1 MALTLSKDSLN
12 AEKAGQW
19 FDRLQSL
26 QITRRL
32 GLMAMIAVAVAA
44 GLSVFFWSQKPGMVP
59 LYTGLDQKA
68 TAEATDLLRAAQ
80 IPFALDPATG
90 GITVPEKNLHDAR
103 LKLAGSGLTDSG
115 KLGFELMERDPGFGV
130 SQFVESARYQHAL
143 ETELSRTINTLRPVR
158 DSRVHLAIPKPS
170 AFTRQRDVASASVT
184 LELRG
189 GQQLERSQVDAIVHM
204 VAASIPDLAPERV
217 TVVDQSGRM
226 LSITDPNSEAAVNAA
241 QFEQVRR
248 QETSFNQRIRE
259 LLEPMTGPGRVNPEV
274 SVDMDFSVTEEAR
287 ELYNGEPQKLRSEQ
301 MSENTTS
308 TPGPQGVPGATSN
321 SPPGQ
326 QAAPA
331 TAQTPT
337 ESSKNATRNYELD
350 RTLQHTRQP
359 AGRIKRVSVAV
370 LVDNVPRAGANGKM
384 SPQPLSAAELTRVEA
399 LVKQAVGF
407 NAERGD
413 TVSVMN
419 APFVRDT
426 TPVEGPA
433 WWELPWVHDAGRM
446 LLGAVV
452 VLALLFGVLRP
463 ALRAITGQNK
473 KNDEQALE
481 PHTADVQLVDDDGMP
496 LPALGAD
503 RASLAGPDA
512 LALPV
517 DSYEERLRMAREA
530 VKTDSSAWPRWSRAG
545 WPMTEAQLTGVQRAA
560 VLLLSLG
567 ELDAAEVLRHME
579 PKEVQK
585 IGIAMATM
593 TDITREQ
600 VERVMDQFGQE
611 LGSKTSLGVGSDD
624 YIRNM
629 LVQALG
635 SEKAGNL
642 IDRILLGR
650 NTTGLDALKWMDPRA
665 VADLVRNEHPQ
676 IIAIVM
682 AHLKPTR
689 PPTR

>member
-1 MALTLSKDSLN
+1 MALTLTKDTLN

-26 QITRRL
+26 QIARRL

-44 GLSVFFWSQKPGMVP
+44 GLAVFFWSQKPAMVP

-80 IPFALDPATG
+80 IPFELDAATG

-115 KLGFELMERDPGFGV
+115 RLGFELMERDPGFGV
-130 SQFVESARYQHAL
+130 SQFMEGARYQHSL

-170 AFTRQRDVASASVT
+170 AFTRQRDVASASVV

-189 GQQLERSQVDAIVHM
+189 GQQLERGQVDAIVHM

-226 LSITDPNSEAAVNAA
+226 LSVSDPNSEAALNAA

-274 SVDMDFSVTEEAR
+274 SVDMDFSTTEEAR
-287 ELYNGEPQKLRSEQ
+287 ELYNGEPAKVRSEQ
-301 MSENTTS
+301 TSENTNTAS
-308 TPGPQGVPGATSN
+308 GPQGVPGAASN
-321 SPPGQ
+321 TPPEGA
-326 QAAPA
+326 AAPA
-331 TAQTPT
+331 AVAAAPPT
-337 ESSKNATRNYELD
+337 ETSRNATRNYELD

-370 LVDNVPRAGANGKM
+370 LLDNVPRPGANGKVTE
-384 SPQPLSAAELTRVEA
+384 QPLAAAELTRIEA

-407 NAERGD
+407 DAERGD

-419 APFVRDT
+419 APFVREV
-426 TPVEGPA
+426 TPVEGPQ
-433 WWELPWVHDAGRM
+433 WWELPIVQDGFRW
-446 LLGAVV
+446 LLGAIV

-463 ALRAITGQNK
+463 ALRGLGAPRTAPAQLGQ
-473 KNDEQALE
+473 DPL
-481 PHTADVQLVDDDGMP
+481 TADVQLVDDD
-496 LPALGAD
+496 LDIAALGDDSA
-503 RASLAGPDA
+503 RPPQGAT

-517 DSYEERLRMAREA
+517 DSYEERLRLAREA
-530 VKTDSSAWPRWSRAG
+530 VKTDSKRVAQVVKG
-545 WPMTEAQLTGVQRAA
+545 W
-560 VLLLSLG
+560 
-567 ELDAAEVLRHME
+567 
-579 PKEVQK
+579 
-585 IGIAMATM
+585 
-593 TDITREQ
+593 
-600 VERVMDQFGQE
+600 
-611 LGSKTSLGVGSDD
+611 
-624 YIRNM
+624 
-629 LVQALG
+629 
-635 SEKAGNL
+635 
-642 IDRILLGR
+642 
-650 NTTGLDALKWMDPRA
+650 
-665 VADLVRNEHPQ
+665 VAND
-676 IIAIVM
+676 
-682 AHLKPTR
+682 
-689 PPTR
+689 

>member
-1 MALTLSKDSLN
+1 MALSLTKESLN

-44 GLSVFFWSQKPGMVP
+44 GLFVFFWSQKPGMVP

-80 IPFALDPATG
+80 IPFELDPATG

-115 KLGFELMERDPGFGV
+115 RLGFELMERDPGFGV
-130 SQFVESARYQHAL
+130 SQFMENARYQHSL

-170 AFTRQRDVASASVT
+170 AFTRQRDVASASVV
-184 LELRG
+184 LELRV
-189 GQQLERSQVDAIVHM
+189 GQQLERGQIDAIVHM
-204 VAASIPDLAPERV
+204 VAASIPDLAAERV

-226 LSITDPNSEAAVNAA
+226 LSVSDPNSEAAVNAA

-274 SVDMDFSVTEEAR
+274 SVDMDFSVIEEAR
-287 ELYNGEPQKLRSEQ
+287 ELYNGEPQKIRSEQ
-301 MSENTTS
+301 TSENSTS
-308 TPGPQGVPGATSN
+308 TQGPQGVPGAASN
-321 SPPGQ
+321 TPPGAAA
-326 QAAPA
+326 AAPA
-331 TAQTPT
+331 AAAAAPT
-337 ESSKNATRNYELD
+337 ETSRNATRNYELD

-370 LVDNVPRAGANGKM
+370 LLDNVPRPGANGKTTE
-384 SPQPLSAAELTRVEA
+384 QPLSAAELTRVEA

-419 APFVRDT
+419 APFVREV
-426 TPVEGPA
+426 TPVEGPK
-433 WWELPWVHDAGRM
+433 WWELPQVQDGLRL
-446 LLGAVV
+446 LLGAIV
-452 VLALLFGVLRP
+452 VLALVFGVLRP
-463 ALRAITGQNK
+463 ALRSITGSPK
-473 KNDEQALE
+473 KALGNDSLE
-481 PHTADVQLVDDDGMP
+481 PHSADVQLVDDGEG
-496 LPALGAD
+496 LPALGSD
-503 RASLAGPDA
+503 RLNLSGQEP

-530 VKTDSSAWPRWSRAG
+530 VKTDSKHVAQVVKG
-545 WPMTEAQLTGVQRAA
+545 W
-560 VLLLSLG
+560 
-567 ELDAAEVLRHME
+567 
-579 PKEVQK
+579 
-585 IGIAMATM
+585 
-593 TDITREQ
+593 
-600 VERVMDQFGQE
+600 
-611 LGSKTSLGVGSDD
+611 
-624 YIRNM
+624 
-629 LVQALG
+629 
-635 SEKAGNL
+635 
-642 IDRILLGR
+642 
-650 NTTGLDALKWMDPRA
+650 
-665 VADLVRNEHPQ
+665 VAND
-676 IIAIVM
+676 
-682 AHLKPTR
+682 
-689 PPTR
+689 

>member
-1 MALTLSKDSLN
+1 MALSLTKESLN

-44 GLSVFFWSQKPGMVP
+44 GLFVFFWSQKPGMVP

-80 IPFALDPATG
+80 IPFELDAATG

-115 KLGFELMERDPGFGV
+115 RLGFELMERDPGFGV
-130 SQFVESARYQHAL
+130 SQFMENARYQHSL

-170 AFTRQRDVASASVT
+170 AFTRQRDVASASVV

-189 GQQLERSQVDAIVHM
+189 GQQLERGQIDAIVHM
-204 VAASIPDLAPERV
+204 VAASIPDLAAERV

-226 LSITDPNSEAAVNAA
+226 LSVSDPNSEAAVNAA
-241 QFEQVRR
+241 QFDQVRR

-287 ELYNGEPQKLRSEQ
+287 EIYNGEPQKLRSEQ
-301 MSENTTS
+301 TSENSTT
-308 TPGPQGVPGATSN
+308 TPGPQGVPGAASN
-321 SPPGQ
+321 TPPGPA
-326 QAAPA
+326 AAPA
-331 TAQTPT
+331 TAATPT
-337 ESSKNATRNYELD
+337 ETARNATRNYELD
-350 RTLQHTRQP
+350 RTLQHSRQP

-370 LVDNVPRAGANGKM
+370 LLDNVPRPGANGKTTE
-384 SPQPLSAAELTRVEA
+384 QPLSAAELTRVEA

-419 APFVRDT
+419 APFVREVN
-426 TPVEGPA
+426 PVEGPK
-433 WWELPWVHDAGRM
+433 WWELPQVQDGLRL
-446 LLGAVV
+446 LLGAIV
-452 VLALLFGVLRP
+452 VLALVFGVLRP
-463 ALRAITGQNK
+463 ALRSITGTPK
-473 KNDEQALE
+473 KPGRDDSLE
-481 PHTADVQLVDDDGMP
+481 PHSADVQLVDDGEG
-496 LPALGAD
+496 LPQLGSD
-503 RASLAGPDA
+503 RVHLSGQEP

-530 VKTDSSAWPRWSRAG
+530 VKTDSKRVAQVVKG
-545 WPMTEAQLTGVQRAA
+545 W
-560 VLLLSLG
+560 
-567 ELDAAEVLRHME
+567 
-579 PKEVQK
+579 
-585 IGIAMATM
+585 
-593 TDITREQ
+593 
-600 VERVMDQFGQE
+600 
-611 LGSKTSLGVGSDD
+611 
-624 YIRNM
+624 
-629 LVQALG
+629 
-635 SEKAGNL
+635 
-642 IDRILLGR
+642 
-650 NTTGLDALKWMDPRA
+650 
-665 VADLVRNEHPQ
+665 VAND
-676 IIAIVM
+676 
-682 AHLKPTR
+682 
-689 PPTR
+689 

>member
-1 MALTLSKDSLN
+1 MALSLTKESLN

-44 GLSVFFWSQKPGMVP
+44 GLFVFFWSQKPGMVP

-80 IPFALDPATG
+80 IPFELDPATG

-115 KLGFELMERDPGFGV
+115 RLGFELMERDPGFGV
-130 SQFVESARYQHAL
+130 SQFMENARYQHSL

-170 AFTRQRDVASASVT
+170 AFTRQRDVASASVV

-189 GQQLERSQVDAIVHM
+189 GQQLERGQIDAIVHM
-204 VAASIPDLAPERV
+204 VAASIPDLAAERV

-226 LSITDPNSEAAVNAA
+226 LSVSDPNSEAAVNAA

-274 SVDMDFSVTEEAR
+274 SVDMDFSVIEEAR
-287 ELYNGEPQKLRSEQ
+287 ELYNGEPQKIRSEQ
-301 MSENTTS
+301 TSENSTS
-308 TPGPQGVPGATSN
+308 TQGPQGVPGAASN
-321 SPPGQ
+321 TPPGAAA
-326 QAAPA
+326 AAPA
-331 TAQTPT
+331 AAAAAPT
-337 ESSKNATRNYELD
+337 ETSRNATRNYELD

-370 LVDNVPRAGANGKM
+370 LLDNVPRPGANGKTTE
-384 SPQPLSAAELTRVEA
+384 QPLSAAELTRVEA

-419 APFVRDT
+419 APFVRET
-426 TPVEGPA
+426 TPIEAPN
-433 WWELPWVHDAGRM
+433 WWEMPYVQDGLRL
-446 LLGAVV
+446 LLGAIV
-452 VLALLFGVLRP
+452 VLALVFGVLRP
-463 ALRAITGQNK
+463 ALRSITGTPK
-473 KNDEQALE
+473 KAIGSDSLE
-481 PHTADVQLVDDDGMP
+481 PHSADVQLVDDGEG
-496 LPALGAD
+496 LPALGSD
-503 RASLAGPDA
+503 RLNLSGQEP

-530 VKTDSSAWPRWSRAG
+530 VKTDSKRVAQVVKG
-545 WPMTEAQLTGVQRAA
+545 W
-560 VLLLSLG
+560 
-567 ELDAAEVLRHME
+567 
-579 PKEVQK
+579 
-585 IGIAMATM
+585 
-593 TDITREQ
+593 
-600 VERVMDQFGQE
+600 
-611 LGSKTSLGVGSDD
+611 
-624 YIRNM
+624 
-629 LVQALG
+629 
-635 SEKAGNL
+635 
-642 IDRILLGR
+642 
-650 NTTGLDALKWMDPRA
+650 
-665 VADLVRNEHPQ
+665 VAND
-676 IIAIVM
+676 
-682 AHLKPTR
+682 
-689 PPTR
+689 